1 MQLWECFGDLCVDEK
16 TSLGH
21 SSPSLVYLNYLQ
33 LVPQGKGK
41 KLYSARFHL
50 GHSLLWQHDL
60 TFSWKIYVCIHTH
73 VYNRNIYSF
82 FFSSTKM
89 SRTRKKSCLMNSGES
104 HTDMMSNWFITWT
117 GCHLGKLI
125 AWSLGAER
133 SRVKV
138 QLLPNYQLGCRES

>member
-21 SSPSLVYLNYLQ
+21 SSPSLVDLNCLQ
-33 LVPQGKGK
+33 LVPEGKGTD
-41 KLYSARFHL
+41 LYSPRLHL
-50 GHSLLWQHDL
+50 GDSLLWQHDL
-60 TFSWKIYVCIHTH
+60 TFGWKIYVCIHTH
-73 VYNRNIYSF
+73 AYNRHTYF

-104 HTDMMSNWFITWT
+104 HTGMMSNWFITWA

-125 AWSLGAER
+125 AWSLEAGR

-138 QLLPNYQLGCRES
+138 QLLLNYQLGCRES